1 MQQNLNK
8 MANKTP
14 EVESESTTES
24 NVDEDSKTE
33 TPENDEQSTGK
44 YSQIARP
51 LEVQISL
58 LKCS

>member
-24 NVDEDSKTE
+24 NLDEDSKTE

-44 YSQIARP
+44 YSQIDRS
-51 LEVQISL
+51 LEVH
-58 LKCS
+58 K